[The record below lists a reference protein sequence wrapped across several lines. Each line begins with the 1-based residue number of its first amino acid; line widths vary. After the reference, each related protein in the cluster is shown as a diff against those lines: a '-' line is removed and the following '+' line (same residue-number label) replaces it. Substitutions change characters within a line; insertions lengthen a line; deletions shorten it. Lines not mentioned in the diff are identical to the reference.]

1 MRTLACLLVL
11 ALAQLFALRTP
22 AQEKPSTTENPKA
35 SSNTELKAETEKPVV
50 PLKVTIVFNEYDG
63 EKKVSS
69 LPYAL
74 FLKAVDEHH
83 PYFGRVRM
91 GVRVPIASGKDGQ
104 LQYQDVGSNIDCE
117 ALSLEGGR
125 FLLDLM
131 VERSSIYP
139 NSADNDAHSAQ
150 LRADSQAHEPMTHEP
165 MIRTFRANQALMLR
179 DGQTTQATVA
189 TDPLNGHIVKVD
201 VTLNVLK

>member
-11 ALAQLFALRTP
+11 ALAQLFASRTP
-22 AQEKPSTTENPKA
+22 AQEKPNSTENPKA
-35 SSNTELKAETEKPVV
+35 SSNAEPKTETERPVV

-63 EKKVSS
+63 DKKVSS

-74 FLKAVDEHH
+74 FLKAADEHH

-91 GVRVPIASGKDGQ
+91 GVRVPIVVKDGQ
-104 LQYQDVGSNIDCE
+104 VQYQDVGSNIDCE
-117 ALSLEGGR
+117 ALALEGGR

-131 VERSSIYP
+131 VERSSIYT
-139 NSADNDAHSAQ
+139 NFADNDARSAQ
-150 LRADSQAHEPMTHEP
+150 PKADSQAHEPVTHEP

-179 DGQTTQATVA
+179 DGQSTQATVA

>member
-11 ALAQLFALRTP
+11 ALAQFFALRTP
-22 AQEKPSTTENPKA
+22 AQEKPNSTEPAKA
-35 SSNTELKAETEKPVV
+35 SSNAELKTETEKPVV

-63 EKKVSS
+63 DKKVSS

-117 ALSLEGGR
+117 ALALEGGR

-139 NSADNDAHSAQ
+139 NFADNEAHSAEP
-150 LRADSQAHEPMTHEP
+150 RGDGQAHEP
-165 MIRTFRANQALMLR
+165 MIRTFRANQALILR
-179 DGQTTQATVA
+179 DGQSTQATVA